1 MKRTLLAQGLLTRLF
16 LAIFLVFALALT
28 IFYLVM
34 RPRRE
39 DLELMALFL
48 TATSV
53 ITLSVGYVAYRAG
66 WLSRTPSLRWALLGT
81 FLISNLLIFLNVWL
95 TASLMFVSEHDL
107 LLGTILLGFAS
118 GIALALGYFFTE
130 SLMRRITN
138 LRGTVRQVQGG
149 ALSARAE
156 IEGRDEIAELAG
168 SFNSMVAEMED
179 TIAKQKELET
189 LRRDLIAWVGHD
201 LQTPLASVRAI
212 VEALADDVV
221 DDPAT
226 RTRYLNSAKHDIQ
239 ALSHLIDDLFEL
251 AQLDAGGLH
260 LELQPN
266 SLSDLISDTLESFS
280 ARADELRISLTGE
293 IEENIDPVQ
302 MDANRI
308 GRVLNNLISNSLRHT
323 QSEGRIHLLAKT
335 TAGTVEVEVQDT
347 GEGFSEDDLPHL
359 FERFYRGE
367 KSRSKATGG
376 AGLGLA
382 IAKGLVEAHGGTI
395 RAELLPKTGSR
406 FVFTLPK

>member
-1 MKRTLLAQGLLTRLF
+1 
-16 LAIFLVFALALT
+16 
-28 IFYLVM
+28 
-34 RPRRE
+34 
-39 DLELMALFL
+39 
-48 TATSV
+48 
-53 ITLSVGYVAYRAG
+53 
-66 WLSRTPSLRWALLGT
+66 
-81 FLISNLLIFLNVWL
+81 
-95 TASLMFVSEHDL
+95 
-107 LLGTILLGFAS
+107 
-118 GIALALGYFFTE
+118 
-130 SLMRRITN
+130 
-138 LRGTVRQVQGG
+138 
-149 ALSARAE
+149 
-156 IEGRDEIAELAG
+156 
-168 SFNSMVAEMED
+168 MED

-212 VEALADDVV
+212 VEALADDIV

-251 AQLDAGGLH
+251 AQLDAGGLQ

-323 QSEGRIHLLAKT
+323 PSEGTIHLLAKT
-335 TAGTVEVEVQDT
+335 TEGAVEVEVRDT
-347 GEGFSEDDLPHL
+347 GEGFSQEDLPHL

-376 AGLGLA
+376 VGLGLA

-395 RAELLPKTGSR
+395 QAELLPEVGAR
-406 FVFTLPK
+406 FVFSLPR

>member
-201 LQTPLASVRAI
+201 LQTTLASVRAI

-308 GRVLNNLISNSLRHT
+308 GRVLKNLISNSLRHT

>member
-34 RPRRE
+34 QPRRE

>member
-1 MKRTLLAQGLLTRLF
+1 MKRTFSNQGLLTRLF
-16 LAIFLVFALALT
+16 LPIFLVFALALT

-34 RPRRE
+34 QPPRE
-39 DLELMALFL
+39 DLRLMALFL

-53 ITLSVGYVAYRAG
+53 ITLFVGYFAFRSG
-66 WLSRTPSLRWALLGT
+66 WLSRAPSLRWALLGT
-81 FLISNLLIFLNVWL
+81 YLISNLLIFLNVWL
-95 TASLMFVSEHDL
+95 TASLMFVSDHDL
-107 LLGTILLGFAS
+107 LLGTIVLGFAS

-130 SLMRRITN
+130 TLMRRITN
-138 LRGTVRQVQGG
+138 LRGAVRQVQSGK
-149 ALSARAE
+149 LSARAE

-168 SFNSMVAEMED
+168 SFNSMVSKVEE
-179 TIAKQKELET
+179 TIAKQKELEA

-212 VEALADDVV
+212 VEALADDIVN
-221 DDPAT
+221 DPAT

-251 AQLDAGGLH
+251 AQLDAGGMQ

-280 ARADELRISLTGE
+280 ARADELGIRLSGE
-293 IEENIDPVQ
+293 IKENIDPVQ

-308 GRVLNNLISNSLRHT
+308 GRVLNNLISNALRHT
-323 QSEGRIHLLAKT
+323 PSGGEILLLARPT
-335 TAGTVEVEVQDT
+335 DETIEVEVRDT
-347 GEGFSEDDLPHL
+347 GEGFNKNDLPYL

-376 AGLGLA
+376 AGLGLT
-382 IAKGLVEAHGGTI
+382 IAKGLVEAHGGSI
-395 RAELLPKTGSR
+395 HAEILPEAGSR
-406 FVFTLPK
+406 FVFTLPR